1 MPSNIWL
8 RLEPNSISENLSAGL
23 QAAVHDP
30 LWMLARQWQTGEY
43 QGEDAGSPVHV
54 QLQMSCTPLTRY
66 SNGAI
71 MGALPLETLIER
83 EEVRVSEKFQPRL
96 AAEAGLQFLR
106 LLEAHGDSGTLR
118 NGVLKEFPLQVP
130 DKELLKKLD
139 HNTSNFL
146 RVMANRVPDGHLL
159 YAARNTSEIWQK
171 WSQSFN
177 KSELKTLEE
186 TADVW
191 KEWYETLLF
200 SEPAPK
206 ESAWLPNRLEY
217 SITVAAPIR
226 EEEVVREV
234 VLTAP
239 EYTGGHLDWYSFNI
253 QQTGSLGAKDDLTL
267 EEIKAKEIPYSAI
280 PMPIN
285 YRGMPVSR
293 YWEFEDARVDFGAMA
308 AGKQQLAKLIL
319 IDFALIAGDDWFI
332 IPVMVP
338 VGTLCNTSL
347 LKVQDTFG
355 KITDVSSA
363 YDLDMKK
370 MRDQGLQDEDLPWN
384 LFRLS
389 LDPRSTNQQAQSVPP
404 FNLFLPPTLGTS
416 LNGPTLEEVLFLRD
430 EMANMAWAV
439 ERMVEGPL
447 GQAFSRTEAY
457 FRSRESKSPSS
468 GLTGS
473 AGENT
478 QHLVYRL
485 ESEVPD
491 HWISLQPVG
500 IGSAAIGFEPH
511 GNWKGHILSRDKDD
525 KPIHEEEVPR
535 EGAYVT
541 RAFQYARWINGETYL
556 WIGRRKGVGRGE
568 GSSGLQFDRLE
579 PPTK

>member
-66 SNGAI
+66 SNGAMI
-71 MGALPLETLIER
+71 GSLPLETLIER

-106 LLEAHGDSGTLR
+106 LLEVHGDSGTLR
-118 NGVLKEFPLQVP
+118 NGVLQAFPLQVP
-130 DKELLKKLD
+130 DEELLKSLD
-139 HNTSNFL
+139 HNTISFL
-146 RVMANRVPDGHLL
+146 RVMANRVPDGQLL
-159 YAARNTSEIWQK
+159 YDSFKTKQQQWLTWLQSRNKAELETFE
-171 WSQSFN
+171 
-177 KSELKTLEE
+177 KS
-186 TADVW
+186 AVVW

-200 SEPAPK
+200 SEPAPN

-217 SITVAAPIR
+217 SIDVAAPTPGG
-226 EEEVVREV
+226 EV
-234 VLTAP
+234 VLSAP

-253 QQTGSLGAKDDLTL
+253 LPAESLKAVRADLS
-267 EEIKAKEIPYSAI
+267 EEAIQAENKSHSAI

-319 IDFALIAGDDWFI
+319 IDFALVAGDDWFI

-347 LKVQDTFG
+347 LTVQDTFG
-355 KITDVSSA
+355 GIKDVLPA
-363 YDLDMKK
+363 YSQDIRA
-370 MRDQGLQDEDLPWN
+370 MREKGLQDEDLPWN

-511 GNWKGHILSRDKDD
+511 GNWQGHILSRDKDD

-541 RAFQYARWINGETYL
+541 RGFQYARWINGETYL
-556 WIGRRKGVGRGE
+556 WIGRCKGVGRGE